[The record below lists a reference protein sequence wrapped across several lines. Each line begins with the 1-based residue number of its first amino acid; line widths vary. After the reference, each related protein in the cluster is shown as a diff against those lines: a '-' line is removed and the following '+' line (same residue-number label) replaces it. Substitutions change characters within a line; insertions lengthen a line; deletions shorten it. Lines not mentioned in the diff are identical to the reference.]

1 MVAKLRIKNLVKQ
14 QSLLCE
20 EMFAAVRRDHRFYA
34 SLRHSIPQLIDSVDR
49 ICDQEQ
55 CAPHDLPKPSRDVYA
70 WLTFLSDPDN
80 LDHHEQTLKRLYRF
94 TKTALRRSPQ
104 HGNTPIASLE
114 LVNCSALY
122 RARILP
128 QGSSLQLSEGFIAA
142 EDDVLE
148 AVIQSVFDK
157 KTGPRKQKIRQFSLT
172 EAFNEILMDLD
183 LVVQVAAE
191 CAKGDHYDLDI
202 LFEQLQREYF
212 SADFEKPRLMWSSI
226 CSTRKLGHYERS
238 RDRVVLSPTLDRPE
252 IPEYAVA
259 FVLYHELLHK
269 QHGAVWQNHK
279 LMVHTPAFRHSEKQ
293 FRYYPEAIAVLN
305 NLPDHQ
311 SL

>member
-20 EMFAAVRRDHRFYA
+20 EMFAAVRRDHRFYGT
-34 SLRHSIPQLIDSVDR
+34 LKNTIPQLIDSVDR
-49 ICDQEQ
+49 ICDQEN
-55 CAPHDLPKPSRDVYA
+55 CTPHDLPKPSRDVYA
-70 WLTFLSDPDN
+70 WLTFLSNHQN
-80 LDHHEQTLKRLYRF
+80 LEHHEQTLRRLYRF
-94 TKTALRRSPQ
+94 ATLARHRSPK
-104 HGNTPIASLE
+104 HGNTAIASLE

-128 QGSSLQLSEGFIAA
+128 AGASLQLSEGFIAA

-148 AVIQSVFDK
+148 AVIQSIFDQ
-157 KTGPRKQKIRQFSLT
+157 KTGVRKQKVRQFSLT

-183 LVVQVAAE
+183 LVVQVATESAQ
-191 CAKGDHYDLDI
+191 GDHYDLDI
-202 LFEQLQREYF
+202 LFAQLQREYF
-212 SADFEKPRLMWSSI
+212 TADFEKPRLMWSPI

-279 LMVHTPAFRHSEKQ
+279 LMVHTPAFRRSEKL
-293 FRYYPEAIAVLN
+293 FRHYPEAIAVLN
-305 NLPDHQ
+305 NLPDHP

>member
-1 MVAKLRIKNLVKQ
+1 MAKLRIKNLVKQ
-14 QSLLCE
+14 QTLLCE
-20 EMFAAVRRDHRFYA
+20 EMFAAVRRDHHFCA
-34 SLRHSIPQLIDSVDR
+34 SLKTKIPHLIATVDHL
-49 ICDQEQ
+49 CQEEN
-55 CAPHDLPKPSRDVYA
+55 CAPYDLPKPSRDVYA
-70 WLTFLSDPDN
+70 WLTFLSDQDN
-80 LDHHEQTLKRLYRF
+80 LEQHEATLKRLYRL
-94 TKTALRRSPQ
+94 TKGILRRSPKHQ
-104 HGNTPIASLE
+104 TTPITSLE

-122 RARILP
+122 RSRILP
-128 QGSSLQLSEGFIAA
+128 SGASLQLNEGFLAA
-142 EDDVLE
+142 EDEVLE
-148 AVIQSVFDK
+148 AVAHSIFDK
-157 KTGPRKQKIRQFSLT
+157 RTAAHKKTVRQFSLT

-191 CAKGDHYDLDI
+191 SAQGQYYDLDVI
-202 LFEQLQREYF
+202 YHQLQQEYF
-212 SADFEKPRLMWSSI
+212 APDFEKPRLTWSAI

-279 LMVHTPAFRHSEKQ
+279 LMVHTPDFRRSERQ

-305 NLPDHQ
+305 NLPDHS